1 MDVIRAERVELL
13 DGMRA
18 ILRRGD
24 VVVTRQ
30 QEGGDLRAREAH
42 DALAPFALE
51 CRGWRTIAVGVAS
64 ENHEVDFFVD
74 GGFHDEIQ
82 GFQEIHHTLRQPTR
96 GIVLPIISHV
106 DMRVSKVEEFDHGL
120 IIMDWLARQ
129 AGFGGLGVNSCQFKE
144 RDLLN

>member
-1 MDVIRAERVELL
+1 M
-13 DGMRA
+13 
-18 ILRRGD
+18 
-24 VVVTRQ
+24 VTRQ

-64 ENHEVDFFVD
+64 ENNEVDFFVD

-106 DMRVSKVEEFDHGL
+106 DMRVSKVEEFDHRL

-129 AGFGGLGVNSCQFKE
+129 AGFGDLGVNSRQLKE
-144 RDLLN
+144 KDLLN